1 MKDKSLKELT
11 TLYNNTFNKKK
22 KLGSIT
28 KAQMVFLLYPEL
40 HPDSVAIIVE
50 NIGGNTE
57 KGPRETTH
65 IFNSRKEAKRWLKDQ
80 LSEDE
85 IRTFICDGWSF
96 SCTAIER
103 QQQFTSSMSYRQII
117 KGEVMK
123 LADKKKSDQ
132 KKAKDKIKKAGKKA
146 KGPKIHS
153 ADVVTLKEIHD
164 DPRVARIAL
173 RSGIKKGT
181 ITHTANGRWEW
192 KKGSK
197 ELNEVKKFLKVK

>member
-1 MKDKSLKELT
+1 MNDLSLKELT
-11 TLYNNTFNKKK
+11 TQYNKTFNKKK

-40 HPDSVAIIVE
+40 HPDSIAIIVE
-50 NIGGNTE
+50 NIGGNSA
-57 KGPRETTH
+57 KGPREKTH

-85 IRTFICDGWSF
+85 IRMFTCDGWSY

-123 LADKKKSDQ
+123 LADKKKADQ
-132 KKAKDKIKKAGKKA
+132 KKAKGKIDKKVKKS

-153 ADVVTLKEIHD
+153 ADVVTLKELVS

-197 ELNEVKKFLKVK
+197 ELTAVKKFLKV